1 MTKTNFIVKPT
12 ERKIVIE
19 RSFDAPRELVFKA
32 YTNPNHIP
40 EWWGPENL
48 TTVVESMELKVGG
61 VWRFIQRD
69 SAGKEYAFSGV
80 YHEIVFP
87 SRLVFSFEF
96 EGMKGH
102 ILMQTIKFEET
113 EGRTKITTTVP
124 YQSIQDLEGMLNA
137 GMEKDNNESMD
148 RFAELLAKL

>member
-1 MTKTNFIVKPT
+1 
-12 ERKIVIE
+12 
-19 RSFDAPRELVFKA
+19 VFKA

-61 VWRFIQRD
+61 VWRFIQKD

-87 SRLVFSFEF
+87 SRLVFSFVC
-96 EGMKGH
+96 
-102 ILMQTIKFEET
+102 LYLTIVIGF
-113 EGRTKITTTVP
+113 I
-124 YQSIQDLEGMLNA
+124 SL
-137 GMEKDNNESMD
+137 GME
-148 RFAELLAKL
+148 